1 MMNSLISLLT
11 PQANVT
17 VATSNR
23 RSRTANS
30 TAIDMDRSN
39 SGSSEMSGNISSITP
54 GKLTRE
60 NSMNSDSYSSDGGE
74 QNLSIFF
81 KHNIDAVDLSEPD
94 TQKYALQYLLTKVR
108 DMETLL
114 IKSVKDNET
123 LKDEVSTLY
132 VQNDA
137 LAAENISLKDMI
149 SAQKDTISAHDDA
162 KKILAEEMDDLKD
175 TFYSAK
181 SYFSDIVKANNEFIS
196 GEFDSISDFGG
207 KLYHRVEALEA
218 SLKEAQQLSARNQIL
233 LEIQRGELKTQ
244 HGVLLRLEKELSVT
258 NQYNRRENLIIDGIP
273 ADIPQEQLE
282 ELCLEIV
289 HGIGFHQVGS
299 YEVVAC
305 HRLKK
310 KVSDPTPPVIIRFVN
325 RKITDF
331 CMRQRWRLKNLRW
344 GWDLSFRE
352 DLCDANLSI
361 LNECEKLKKD
371 GKLHKVYTYN
381 GFVRVSKTASSR
393 TFKLMHISEIDAIF

>member
-1 MMNSLISLLT
+1 MDSIINMLT

-17 VATSNR
+17 VATSHR
-23 RSRTANS
+23 RSNTANS
-30 TAIDMDRSN
+30 TAIDMERSN
-39 SGSSEMSGNISSITP
+39 SGSSDLSNNISSITP
-54 GKLTRE
+54 GKVTRE
-60 NSMNSDSYSSDGGE
+60 NSMNSETSSTEGGE
-74 QNLSIFF
+74 QHLSIYF
-81 KHNIDAVDLSEPD
+81 KHNIDAVDLGEPE
-94 TQKYALQYLLTKVR
+94 TQKYALQYLLAKVR

-114 IKSVKDNET
+114 ISSVKDNET

-132 VQNDA
+132 LQNDA
-137 LAAENISLKDMI
+137 LAAENISLKEML
-149 SAQKDTISAHDDA
+149 SAHDEA
-162 KKILAEEMDDLKD
+162 KKILSKEMDDLKD
-175 TFYSAK
+175 TFHTSK
-181 SYFSDIVKANNEFIS
+181 SYFSDVVKKNNDFIS

-207 KLYHRVEALEA
+207 KLYHRVGTLEA
-218 SLKEAQQLSARNQIL
+218 AMKDAQQLSARNQIL
-233 LEIQRGELKTQ
+233 LEIQRGELETQ
-244 HGVLLRLEKELSVT
+244 RNDILRLEKELTVT

-273 ADIPQEQLE
+273 ADIPQDQLE
-282 ELCLEIV
+282 QVCLDIV

-310 KVSDPTPPVIIRFVN
+310 KKSDLTPPVIIRFVN

-352 DLCDANLSI
+352 DLCNTNLTI
-361 LNECEKLKKD
+361 LNECEKLKND

-381 GFVRVSKTASSR
+381 GFVYVIKSAEGR
-393 TFKLMHISEIDAIF
+393 TFKLMHISEIDAIFK